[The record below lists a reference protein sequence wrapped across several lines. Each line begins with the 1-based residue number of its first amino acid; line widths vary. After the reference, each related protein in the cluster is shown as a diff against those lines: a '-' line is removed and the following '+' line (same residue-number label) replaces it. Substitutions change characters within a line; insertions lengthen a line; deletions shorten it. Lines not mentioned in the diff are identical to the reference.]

1 MQGLVL
7 LPLGRLDRPDS
18 FVNRALAESSG
29 FLRFRPGL
37 FHSSPLRSEHRDGS
51 YDRLELY
58 LFHTCRGKFTFLV
71 INYAGTESH
80 VVC

>member
-37 FHSSPLRSEHRDGS
+37 FQYQILVGESPRKRWL
-51 YDRLELY
+51 
-58 LFHTCRGKFTFLV
+58 TMTFS
-71 INYAGTESH
+71 TRM
-80 VVC
+80 